1 MATLLLSSHTI
12 SLCQPNL
19 CFPRR
24 TKKPRAVLSR
34 TQKMQVPYELKQG
47 QTRLFHKL
55 PSGLNMEVIVQ
66 KGVVEKDPYDRN
78 SENPPLVFVHGS
90 YHAAWCW
97 AEHWLPFF
105 SAFGFDCY
113 ALSLL
118 GQVASLSLSHIIY
131 FFHSWS
137 SNLCRFV
144 YNMMMLAP
152 SYSWCWAEFLW
163 CYVVSW
169 SSFISRAVS
178 FFKYLLTIL
187 MYLNLHIICGIGVN
201 VFDDPCL
208 LLLFFLW
215 ELRQCGKRKE
225 TEIEM
230 FIIGEVK
237 DPKTLSLFRDL
248 EIL

>member
-12 SLCQPNL
+12 SLSQPNL

-118 GQVASLSLSHIIY
+118 GQVASLSLSLTLYIFSIPEAQICVDLYII
-131 FFHSWS
+131 W
-137 SNLCRFV
+137 
-144 YNMMMLAP
+144 
-152 SYSWCWAEFLW
+152 WC
-163 CYVVSW
+163 
-169 SSFISRAVS
+169 
-178 FFKYLLTIL
+178 
-187 MYLNLHIICGIGVN
+187 
-201 VFDDPCL
+201 
-208 LLLFFLW
+208 
-215 ELRQCGKRKE
+215 
-225 TEIEM
+225 
-230 FIIGEVK
+230 
-237 DPKTLSLFRDL
+237 
-248 EIL
+248 

>member
-1 MATLLLSSHTI
+1 MSESLAQTAMATLLLSSHTI
-12 SLCQPNL
+12 SLSQPNL

-118 GQVASLSLSHIIY
+118 GQVASLSLS
-131 FFHSWS
+131 
-137 SNLCRFV
+137 
-144 YNMMMLAP
+144 
-152 SYSWCWAEFLW
+152 
-163 CYVVSW
+163 
-169 SSFISRAVS
+169 
-178 FFKYLLTIL
+178 
-187 MYLNLHIICGIGVN
+187 
-201 VFDDPCL
+201 
-208 LLLFFLW
+208 
-215 ELRQCGKRKE
+215 
-225 TEIEM
+225 
-230 FIIGEVK
+230 
-237 DPKTLSLFRDL
+237 LSLSLTLYIFSILEAQICVDL
-248 EIL
+248 YII